1 MGLETA
7 VPGRLGTMK
16 TVQDAWL
23 WLGAFGLCPVVLV
36 GCSLDVPDKGEPF
49 VSESIVGAWEG
60 AWHVD
65 GLPQDGEAELDVLL
79 EEGAVEFSLRMA
91 GGVLSG
97 EGEAPLEMLLFGV
110 DDEELVVLEGT
121 ADKLGQV
128 VLEVSSDGSILGEA
142 IPDTIPAVE
151 IAGYVNSDEVYL
163 QFLILS
169 LFTGHASL
177 GRFEQ

>member
-1 MGLETA
+1 M
-7 VPGRLGTMK
+7 
-16 TVQDAWL
+16 
-23 WLGAFGLCPVVLV
+23 
-36 GCSLDVPDKGEPF
+36 
-49 VSESIVGAWEG
+49 
-60 AWHVD
+60 
-65 GLPQDGEAELDVLL
+65 
-79 EEGAVEFSLRMA
+79 
-91 GGVLSG
+91 
-97 EGEAPLEMLLFGV
+97 
-110 DDEELVVLEGT
+110 VLEGT

-177 GRFEQ
+177 ERFEQ